1 MQPNVRYAALSRTQ
15 SEYFTQGLYDTVNYA
30 AAGQAIMNFFTVPL
44 GQAAVLTTA
53 LGAAPA
59 LGTIKTYRD
68 TNMEVAG
75 FIPDKTY
82 QFSGMS
88 VYFRRLNTI
97 VLAVGDLVT
106 DDLDKRIIVGMT
118 WWHFRVGDKD
128 VLYVP
133 FAFVPVFNPTVAT
146 TWAGNTI
153 ANNGARSAMYGFPT
167 PITVQPGQVIRVS
180 LEAPGLVPINT
191 TLDISLMLHA
201 EMQRPV

>member
-1 MQPNVRYAALSRTQ
+1 MQPNRRYAALSRSM

-30 AAGQAIMNFFTVPL
+30 AAGQAIMNFFAVPL

-53 LGAAPA
+53 VGAAPA
-59 LGTIKTYRD
+59 AGTIKTYRD

-82 QFSGMS
+82 MFSGMS
-88 VYFRRLNTI
+88 VYFRRLNTA
-97 VLAVGDLVT
+97 VLALADIVT
-106 DDLDKRIIVGMT
+106 DDMDKRIIVGMT

-133 FAFVPVFNPTVAT
+133 FAFVPVMNPTVAT

-153 ANNGARSAMYGFPT
+153 ANNGGRSAMYGFPT
-167 PITVQPGQVIRVS
+167 PITVEPGQVIRVS
-180 LEAPGLVPINT
+180 LEAPGLVPIVT

-201 EMQRPV
+201 EMQRPA